1 MKIYHGGFSE
11 VSSPKIL
18 EPSRAMDFGNGFYAT
33 TSFEQ
38 AKKWALI
45 KKDRFHYEKA
55 IVSAFEV
62 DSEIFKTAKIK
73 SKVFNKA
80 DEEWLDFVMAN
91 RQNIHFFYDYDVVMG
106 AVANDNVYASLNL
119 YEDGFLSKKELLDEL
134 MAWKYVDQICFHT
147 EKSLEYLKFIKSEE
161 VFQ

>member
-11 VSSPKIL
+11 VLSPKIL
-18 EPSRAMDFGNGFYAT
+18 KPSRAMDFGNGFYTT
-33 TSFEQ
+33 TSFAQ
-38 AKKWALI
+38 AKRWALI
-45 KKDRFHYEKA
+45 KRDRFHYEKA

-62 DSEIFKTAKIK
+62 GDEIFKTAELK
-73 SKVFNKA
+73 SKVFHKA
-80 DEEWLDFVMAN
+80 DEEWLDFVMSN
-91 RQNIHFFYDYDVVMG
+91 RQNIHFVYDYDVVMG

-134 MAWKYVDQICFHT
+134 MTWKYVDQICFHT
-147 EKSLEYLKFIKSEE
+147 EKSLNYLKFIKSEE

>member
-1 MKIYHGGFSE
+1 MEIYHGGFSE
-11 VSSPKIL
+11 VPSPKIL
-18 EPSRAMDFGNGFYAT
+18 EPSRAMDFGNGFYTT

-55 IVSAFEV
+55 IVSVFEV
-62 DSEIFKTAKIK
+62 DSEVFKSAKIK

-80 DEEWLDFVMAN
+80 NEEWLDFVMAN
-91 RQNIHFFYDYDVVMG
+91 RQNIHFVYDYDVVMG

-147 EKSLEYLKFIKSEE
+147 EKSLDYLKFIKSEE